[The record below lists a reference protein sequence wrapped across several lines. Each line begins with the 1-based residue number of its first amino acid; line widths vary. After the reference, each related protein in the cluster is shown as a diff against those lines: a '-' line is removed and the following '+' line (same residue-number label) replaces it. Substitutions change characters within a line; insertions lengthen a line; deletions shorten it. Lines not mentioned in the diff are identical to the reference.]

1 MTTRTKRPAPRPP
14 EGTPPP
20 AELARQ
26 ARAVLAGAARLARW
40 ADGAALRAGP
50 DGALPKA
57 AAERAAEALGLTPQQ
72 VRADWDRARL
82 AGLVELHDGLA
93 RPGWRLR
100 AWDRDDTAVLR
111 GWVALFD
118 AWSLARP
125 APPGAG
131 PALVAE
137 VVEARRS
144 CCPCCICRP
153 ARSRCRSC
161 STCWTS
167 ASPSCGRNAARSP
180 TARTRPRAA
189 RTMPRWRPTTPRGR
203 RSAELLDW
211 ALDALLT
218 VGALVPPDGAHDGGY
233 AAAHDASEAQLTPL
247 GNWAVWVKLE
257 QICVAAQGPAGHI
270 EQSAEAMLRGCARLS
285 PGPARAEYRAWLAA
299 RSVGAAVEELLTVA
313 RGEDALLRG
322 LAFEALR
329 AVGAPAEP
337 AVRAAVDEPGLR
349 PYALL
354 WLAEH
359 EGGDPET
366 APDVL
371 TREEATWLWV
381 DTAAAVADHGETQLL
396 VRHLETAVQGSV
408 PRLLDGGTR
417 HRPPPHRPG
426 AGGTGRGPPR
436 PGARQGG
443 TPRGVPGPH
452 RWGLIPRFRL
462 SRRGGC
468 SPFVARF
475 AVRPALRLRRAG
487 SAARGC
493 GCGDGPPGP
502 VCGTASLYV
511 PHTGPSGPSPPV
523 SGVSERGWGRAGVS
537 TAGFRV
543 RCEVHRTTYEHPHRP
558 FPTPQREGTGR
569 SGWVCRTQS
578 EAVRTPTR
586 GGPSPH
592 PDSPAQRT
600 GPPQAQRR
608 ESQRRG
614 AEAKRSGPARRRR
627 NAGRTAKRASNGE
640 KPPRR
645 ER

>member
-1 MTTRTKRPAPRPP
+1 MTSRTPRDSRLRLVPRQPVAAARRAVTTRTKRPAPRPP

-131 PALVAE
+131 PAIVAE
-137 VVEARRS
+137 VVEALPQLLSLLHLSAGPVRLPVLLDMLDQRVAELRTER
-144 CCPCCICRP
+144 CEVPYGQDP
-153 ARSRCRSC
+153 APG
-161 STCWTS
+161 STDDAAVAADDAAG
-167 ASPSCGRNAARSP
+167 ASL
-180 TARTRPRAA
+180 
-189 RTMPRWRPTTPRGR
+189 
-203 RSAELLDW
+203 AELLGW

-218 VGALVPPDGAHDGGY
+218 VGALVPPDGAHDDGY

-247 GNWAVWVKLE
+247 GNWSVWVKLE

-270 EQSAEAMLRGCARLS
+270 EQSAEAMLRGCARLT

-337 AVRAAVDEPGLR
+337 AVRAAADEPGLR

-354 WLAEH
+354 WLVEH

-371 TREEATWLWV
+371 TREESTWLWV

-396 VRHLETAVQGSV
+396 VRHLDSAVQGSV
-408 PRLLDGGTR
+408 PRLLAEVRAIG
-417 HRPPPHRPG
+417 H
-426 AGGTGRGPPR
+426 PR
-436 PGARQGG
+436 TVQ
-443 TPRGVPGPH
+443 V
-452 RWGLIPRFRL
+452 L
-462 SRRGGC
+462 
-468 SPFVARF
+468 VALAAAHPDPALAK
-475 AVRPALRLRRAG
+475 AVRRA
-487 SAARGC
+487 AFQ
-493 GCGDGPPGP
+493 
-502 VCGTASLYV
+502 V
-511 PHTGPSGPSPPV
+511 HTG
-523 SGVSERGWGRAGVS
+523 GV
-537 TAGFRV
+537 
-543 RCEVHRTTYEHPHRP
+543 
-558 FPTPQREGTGR
+558 
-569 SGWVCRTQS
+569 
-578 EAVRTPTR
+578 
-586 GGPSPH
+586 
-592 PDSPAQRT
+592 
-600 GPPQAQRR
+600 
-608 ESQRRG
+608 
-614 AEAKRSGPARRRR
+614 
-627 NAGRTAKRASNGE
+627 
-640 KPPRR
+640 
-645 ER
+645 